1 MDALLNELKMVPGIL
16 GSFVYASNYGITGSN
31 LPAMFRDEA
40 LRQIGG
46 VLTRI
51 FKMSDSSGLTVNGYE
66 IKYEEAL
73 MLIKRVDADCS
84 FIIICEPTANYPFI
98 NMTASMMVPE
108 VKTAIEQIRK
118 MPQDQVTRGIPVTA
132 PIAAPVKEPPREVI
146 DPTKV
151 IKEGAL
157 APVLDR
163 MKVCL
168 ARSIGPIANLV
179 LQETVSDWLAK
190 GPPAKTRLRELANL
204 MAAQIGDKSQEKKF
218 FEEISKIID

>member
-1 MDALLNELKMVPGIL
+1 MDTLLNELKMVPGIL
-16 GSFVYASNYGITGSN
+16 GSFVYAGNLGITGSN
-31 LPAMFRDEA
+31 LPSMFRDEA

-51 FKMSDSSGLTVNGYE
+51 FKMGDSSGLSVSGYE

-73 MLIKRVDADCS
+73 MIVKRVDADCS

-108 VKTAIEQIRK
+108 VKAAVEQLRK
-118 MPQDQVTRGIPVTA
+118 APQEQVTRGIPTMPSA
-132 PIAAPVKEPPREVI
+132 QAREPAKELI
-146 DPTKV
+146 DPNKV

-179 LQETVSDWLAK
+179 LQETVSDWLSK
-190 GPPAKTRLRELANL
+190 GPPAKNRLRDLANL

-218 FEEISKIID
+218 FDEISKIIE

>member
-1 MDALLNELKMVPGIL
+1 MDTLLNELKMVPGIL
-16 GSFVYASNYGITGSN
+16 GSFVYAGNLGITGSN
-31 LPAMFRDEA
+31 LPSMFRDEA

-51 FKMSDSSGLTVNGYE
+51 FKMGDSSGLSVSGYE

-73 MLIKRVDADCS
+73 MIVKRVDADCS

-108 VKTAIEQIRK
+108 VKAAVEQLRK
-118 MPQDQVTRGIPVTA
+118 APQEQVTRGIPTMPSA
-132 PIAAPVKEPPREVI
+132 QAREPAKELI
-146 DPTKV
+146 DPNKV

-179 LQETVSDWLAK
+179 LQETVSD
-190 GPPAKTRLRELANL
+190 
-204 MAAQIGDKSQEKKF
+204 
-218 FEEISKIID
+218 